1 MVLTGIAK
9 SLKIKIV
16 KKMKTKILSLILLFV
31 VITGISNLTYAASV
45 NSADYV
51 VLNDMKTI
59 NRIEVRGNVELFIS
73 DSPVQQVKVYNKYY
87 SESALVQSRNG
98 VLRITSYN
106 AEKLIVWVSTDELS
120 SISAY
125 DNAEVKS
132 FGKLSK
138 IEFSVDLHNTA
149 SAKLDLDAYS
159 ADVTLK
165 DHAKAELSG
174 NATEFTLNRNA
185 GSEVIAG
192 NFVAE
197 HQNENKT
204 IISAQAKNDDLAG
217 LE

>member
-1 MVLTGIAK
+1 VPAGIAK
-9 SLKIKIV
+9 LLKIKIV

-31 VITGISNLTYAASV
+31 VITGISNLTYAAS
-45 NSADYV
+45 ADYV
-51 VLNDMKTI
+51 VLNDIKAI
-59 NRIEVRGNVELFIS
+59 NKIEVRGNVELFIS

-120 SISAY
+120 SVSAY

-174 NATEFTLNRNA
+174 NATEFSLNRNA
-185 GSEVIAG
+185 GSELTAG

>member
-1 MVLTGIAK
+1 
-9 SLKIKIV
+9 
-16 KKMKTKILSLILLFV
+16 MKTKILSLILLFV

-45 NSADYV
+45 NNADYV
-51 VLNDMKTI
+51 VLNDIKTI